1 MSLIAQFITSQEI
14 RPQVDQIMPTSD
26 SSVVDITD
34 LIFSWPGANKPLLDI
49 TTLPIGKG
57 ERVFIEGPSGSGKS
71 TLLSLLA
78 GIVTQQQGTITV
90 MRQPLETMTGARRDR
105 FRADHIGFIFQMFN
119 LIPYLTV
126 IENVTLPCRF
136 SRRRREKALR
146 NANSVVAE
154 ARRLLAHLDLDH
166 PDLLSRA
173 VTELSVGQQQRV
185 AAARALMGAPELVIA
200 DEPTSSLDAGHRR
213 SFIRLLFEECAK
225 AQSTLVFVSHDISL
239 APLFDRT
246 VRLPEINTAGKD
258 TSDHGSGVR

>member
-1 MSLIAQFITSQEI
+1 MVALFNASTPHKTITTEDKHLNGGDRAI
-14 RPQVDQIMPTSD
+14 NVTGLR
-26 SSVVDITD
+26 
-34 LIFSWPGANKPLLDI
+34 FSWGLSPAPVLDI
-49 TTLPIGKG
+49 TSLRIDKG

-71 TLLSLLA
+71 TLLALLA
-78 GIVTQQQGTITV
+78 GILTPQDGHVIV
-90 MRQPLETMTGARRDR
+90 LDHCLEEMGGALRDH

-136 SRRRREKALR
+136 SRRRREKALC

-246 VRLPEINTAGKD
+246 VRLPEINRAGKD
-258 TSDHGSGVR
+258 TSGHGSEVR